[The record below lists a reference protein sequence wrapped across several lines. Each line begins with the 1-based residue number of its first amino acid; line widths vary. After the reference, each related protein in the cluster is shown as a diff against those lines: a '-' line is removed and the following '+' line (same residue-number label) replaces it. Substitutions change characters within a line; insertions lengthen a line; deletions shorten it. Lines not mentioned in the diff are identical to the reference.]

1 VPGDLMLYGRAPA
14 VWIVAALT
22 LTVSAAAQSVISTH
36 SGVVHFFEG
45 AVSIDGQPLE
55 SHLGK
60 FAVVPQGGELHTA
73 KGRAEVLLTP
83 GVFLR
88 LGDSSAIRM
97 IANTLTDTR
106 VELLSGSA
114 IVDSAE
120 PTAGTSVALIY
131 KSWSVRFLEPGT
143 YRMDSDPPR
152 LWVIQGKA
160 EVAAGDKAALT
171 VEQGMSLPFASVLV
185 PDRTILQP
193 NDMLS
198 MWDEGRKQSI
208 DADNAIAANIQDPA
222 SLDASNSGVDG
233 FTNYPLL
240 SMTSLGPGIST
251 YSSLGIY
258 EPGFN
263 SIYLPGYTVLPIFLG
278 LGFGGPRVPVRQPP
292 IRIGSGYLPPV
303 GLPPGRLPPGRLPPG
318 LPPMRIPAHA
328 GFLPYSLPRASVPRM
343 VPIRPISPPAAV
355 APIHSASPVG
365 IHGGVH
371 R

>member
-1 VPGDLMLYGRAPA
+1 MLYGRAPA
-14 VWIVAALT
+14 LWIVAVLT
-22 LTVSAAAQSVISTH
+22 LTVSAVAQSVISTH

-45 AVSIDGQPLE
+45 VVSVDGQPLE

-88 LGDSSAIRM
+88 IGDSSAIRM
-97 IANTLTDTR
+97 IANTLADTR

-131 KSWSVRFLEPGT
+131 KSWSVKFLEQGT
-143 YRMDSDPPR
+143 YRMDSAPPR

-171 VEQGMSLPFASVLV
+171 VEQGMCLPFASVLV
-185 PDRTILQP
+185 PDRSGLQP
-193 NDMLS
+193 NDALS
-198 MWDEGRKQSI
+198 MWDEGRNQSI
-208 DADNAIAANIQDPA
+208 EADNAIAANIQDPA
-222 SLDASNSGVDG
+222 SLDASNSGVDA

-240 SMTSLGPGIST
+240 GMTSLGPGIST

-292 IRIGSGYLPPV
+292 IRIGSGSGYLPPV

-318 LPPMRIPAHA
+318 LPPVRLPSHA
-328 GFLPYSLPRASVPRM
+328 GFMPYALPHAPTTHL
-343 VPIRPISPPAAV
+343 VPIRPISPAPTAA
-355 APIHSASPVG
+355 APIHSATPVG
-365 IHGGVH
+365 IHGGV
-371 R
+371 RR